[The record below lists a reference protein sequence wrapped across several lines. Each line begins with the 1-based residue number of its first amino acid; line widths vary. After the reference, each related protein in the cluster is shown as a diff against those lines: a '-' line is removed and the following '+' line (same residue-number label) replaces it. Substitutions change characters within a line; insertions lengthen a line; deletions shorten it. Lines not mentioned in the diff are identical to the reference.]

1 MKALKIRIEGL
12 VQGVGFR
19 YFTQR
24 IAGRYRIKGYVM
36 NMPDGSVLIHAEGD
50 ENDLKGFLKEV
61 SRGPSMAVVTN
72 VKVEEVQP
80 ENFTRFRIRF

>member
-24 IAGRYRIKGYVM
+24 IAERYRIKGYVM
-36 NMPDGSVLIHAEGD
+36 NMPDGSVFIHAEGD
-50 ENDLKGFLKEV
+50 ENDLKNFLNEV
-61 SRGPSMAVVTN
+61 SKGPSMAVVTN
-72 VKVEEVQP
+72 VKVEETRP
-80 ENFTRFRIRF
+80 ENFTKFRIRF